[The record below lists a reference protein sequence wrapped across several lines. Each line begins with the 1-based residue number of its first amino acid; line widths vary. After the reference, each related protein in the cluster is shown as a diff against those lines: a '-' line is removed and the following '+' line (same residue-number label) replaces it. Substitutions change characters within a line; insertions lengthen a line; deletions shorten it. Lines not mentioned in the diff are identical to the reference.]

1 MFNCTRGV
9 SSASIN
15 MVTIRFFSIS
25 GITIETHGRRVS
37 RGRMVIMLNS
47 LEETLFLFYIM
58 ALIVVLFLHSM
69 TVTGIVLQ
77 IRSVLI
83 PSSVCLLISSQV
95 SITIFVAISSCLI
108 FLRIRN
114 TCI

>member
-37 RGRMVIMLNS
+37 RGRMVIMLIS
-47 LEETLFLFYIM
+47 QEGTLVLEFYNM
-58 ALIVVLFLHSM
+58 ALIVVLFFHAM

-77 IRSVLI
+77 IRSV
-83 PSSVCLLISSQV
+83 
-95 SITIFVAISSCLI
+95 
-108 FLRIRN
+108 
-114 TCI
+114 